1 MEILTDAWDG
11 NDALAPFHPLLR
23 GGKLEFIVSGDGSEG
38 SYHQWDLAFY
48 LQRSPS
54 QNLYGLILLD
64 YGDRDNYV
72 CEDADDE
79 GPEPSFM
86 TVAPFSPP
94 GSRSP

>member
-1 MEILTDAWDG
+1 MEILTVAWDG
-11 NDALAPFHPLLR
+11 NDALAPFLPLLR
-23 GGKLEFIVSGDGSEG
+23 GGKLVELCNAMELRDN
-38 SYHQWDLAFY
+38 LTLPFY

-79 GPEPSFM
+79 GPEPSFT
-86 TVAPFSPP
+86 TVAPPSPP
-94 GSRSP
+94 DSRSP